1 MAVLEL
7 GTLEVRG
14 QCRFYW
20 LGVAEDAEAD
30 SRRESGCGWALCLLV
45 EAEAGLSLSGV
56 SPGGPIGCRP

>member
-20 LGVAEDAEAD
+20 LEGAEDAEAD
-30 SRRESGCGWALCLLV
+30 SRRGSECGWA
-45 EAEAGLSLSGV
+45 
-56 SPGGPIGCRP
+56 